1 MLTVLFYVLLGLGAA
16 HFIYERIILPSI
28 RLHYRNQ
35 LFALRDVA
43 RERIIEGGSESS
55 VQAATL
61 VHDSLN
67 NAINRLHLLTL
78 PNKFRAQK
86 RVAEDPAIR
95 QKIKREVDVFNRCD
109 DEEIVKVLIKSG
121 QVLENVL
128 VFNSLMLLLY
138 MLPFVLAVVFC
149 VKVVK
154 TASSVVQWVKGREL
168 EEAIMLLPDPQVRQV
183 VYA

>member
-43 RERIIEGGSESS
+43 RRKIIDGGSDTSM
-55 VQAATL
+55 QAATL

-86 RVAEDPAIR
+86 RMAENHAIR
-95 QKIKREVDVFNRCD
+95 QKIRREIDVFKRCD
-109 DEEIVKVLIKSG
+109 DREVVDVLFKSG
-121 QVLENVL
+121 RILENVL
-128 VFNSLMLLLY
+128 LFNSLMLLLY
-138 MLPFVLAVVFC
+138 MFPFVLAVWFC
-149 VKVVK
+149 VRVIK
-154 TASSVVQWVKGREL
+154 TSSSLVQWVKVRDL
-168 EEAIMLLPDPQVRQV
+168 EEAIMLLPDTQVEKV

>member
-43 RERIIEGGSESS
+43 RERIIDGGSESS

-86 RVAEDPAIR
+86 RVAEEPTIKQR
-95 QKIKREVDVFNRCD
+95 IKREVDVFKRCD
-109 DEEIVKVLIKSG
+109 NEEIVKVLLKSG

-128 VFNSLMLLLY
+128 FFNSLMLLIYL
-138 MLPFVLAVVFC
+138 LPFVLVGVFC

-154 TASSVVQWVKGREL
+154 TASTLVQWVKGREL
-168 EEAIMLLPDPQVRQV
+168 EEVIMLLPDPQVKQV

>member
-1 MLTVLFYVLLGLGAA
+1 MLTVLFFVLLGFGAA

-43 RERIIEGGSESS
+43 REKIIESDSESA
-55 VQAATL
+55 VHAANL
-61 VHDSLN
+61 VHDALN

-95 QKIKREVDVFNRCD
+95 QRIKREIDVFKRCED
-109 DEEIVKVLIKSG
+109 SEIIDVLFKSSR
-121 QVLENVL
+121 VLENVL
-128 VFNSLMLLLY
+128 IFNNLMLLIYL
-138 MLPFVLAVVFC
+138 LPFVLAVVFC
-149 VKVVK
+149 VKVIK
-154 TASSVVQWVKGREL
+154 TASSVVRWVKGREL

>member
-1 MLTVLFYVLLGLGAA
+1 MLTVLFFVLLGLGAA

-43 RERIIEGGSESS
+43 REKIIEGGSESA
-55 VQAATL
+55 VHAANL
-61 VHDSLN
+61 VHDALN

-86 RVAEDPAIR
+86 RVAEDPAIKQR
-95 QKIKREVDVFNRCD
+95 IKREIDVFKRCED
-109 DEEIVKVLIKSG
+109 DEIIDVLFKSG
-121 QVLENVL
+121 LVLENVL
-128 VFNSLMLLLY
+128 IFNNLMLLLY
-138 MLPFVLAVVFC
+138 LLPFVLVVFFC
-149 VKVVK
+149 VKVIK
-154 TASSVVQWVKGREL
+154 TASSLVNWVKGKEL
-168 EEAIMLLPDPQVRQV
+168 EEAIMLLPDPQVRQI

>member
-43 RERIIEGGSESS
+43 RERIISSDSESS

-86 RVAEDPAIR
+86 RVAEDPVIK
-95 QKIKREVDVFNRCD
+95 QKIKREIDIFKRCND
-109 DEEIVKVLIKSG
+109 DEVVQVLIKSG

-138 MLPFVLAVVFC
+138 MLPFVLAVLFC
-149 VKVVK
+149 VKVIK
-154 TASSVVQWVKGREL
+154 TASSIVQWVKGREL
-168 EEAIMLLPDPQVRQV
+168 EEVIMLLPEAQVKQV